1 MSFEDSCHTVPS
13 PLAGEGQG
21 GGWQQRTQREPKSV
35 PKLNAWESEELLLP
49 CLRFETGAAPAVPLS
64 LSLPRKGGGNDVALL
79 CPTIASICV
88 APSRGRTER
97 EPIARKLS
105 HCLFLAVISVIA
117 DMVSFESGS
126 SIGSPRAA
134 ERSAAR

>member
-1 MSFEDSCHTVPS
+1 MLFNQAIQTSAVPV
-13 PLAGEGQG
+13 A
-21 GGWQQRTQREPKSV
+21 
-35 PKLNAWESEELLLP
+35 
-49 CLRFETGAAPAVPLS
+49 PLS
-64 LSLPRKGGGNDVALL
+64 LSLPRKGGGNDVAPL
-79 CPTIASICV
+79 CPTTV
-88 APSRGRTER
+88 WKPF
-97 EPIARKLS
+97 